1 MTEPIAVPNDTP
13 TGLSQQEAQQRL
25 SADGPNLLP
34 STKSRSWLAL
44 GWTILQEP
52 MFILLM
58 SCGGIYLLL
67 GSPQDAYILLGS
79 VVIIM
84 GMSLLQALKSERA
97 LEALRDLSS
106 PRALVLRDGQPQH
119 IPSSDVVCG
128 DVIFLAE
135 GDRVPADAVLL
146 TSQNMTLDE
155 SLLSGESVPVRK
167 VASAE
172 RPTTMLPPGGE
183 DTAFLYSGSLIVQ
196 GTGKALVLATGGKTT
211 LGRIGNALFTLET
224 EPSHLQ
230 LETAHVVKVV
240 ALWSTA
246 LVLMLTLWYGISRDD
261 WLNGILAGLT
271 MAMAI
276 LPAELPLILTIF
288 LGLGAWRM
296 TKQKVLTRR
305 ISAIEML
312 GAATVLCVDKT
323 GTLTQNRM
331 AVAQLIVADEVY
343 VWPDT
348 AAVATTPAASDGK
361 AASAATDQTENVQA
375 TLPEAFHETLEFAM
389 LSSHRVPFDPME
401 KAIQQA
407 GQAALVGTEHL
418 HDSWTLIEDY
428 PLSPALLAM
437 SRVWQSP
444 DLADYV
450 IAAKGAPEAIFDL
463 CHLSAATV
471 RQLSEQVNQV
481 AAQGLRVLAVAKAS
495 FRHTDLPQ
503 IQHDF
508 DFNLVGLI
516 ALADPLRP
524 TVPTAIRECLA
535 AGIRVL
541 MMTGDYPATALN
553 IAKQAGLDTT
563 GGVLTGTEIAALDDA
578 QLRQLLSKTQV
589 FCRVQPEQKLR
600 LVTALKQAGEIVA
613 MTGDGVNDAP
623 ALKAAHIG
631 IAMGGRGTDVAR
643 ESAALVLLDDDFGA
657 IVSAVKSGR
666 RIVDNIRKAVVFVVA
681 AHIPIAGMS
690 MLPVMLGWPLMLL
703 PVHIVFFEL
712 MIDPTCSIVFEAEPA
727 ETNAMQRPPRHSDEK
742 IFHTQLLLRGLQQGF
757 ALLAVLLAVYLTA
770 QWAALPEPQVRA
782 LTFTAMIVGDIWLI
796 FLNRSSS
803 LPLSRAFTL
812 PNPALWWVVLSAL
825 VMLGLALFLPLLNTL
840 FRFETPELSH
850 LALTVVTVSAS
861 LCIVAWATS
870 WHIDTASASVD
881 KVE

>member
-1 MTEPIAVPNDTP
+1 MTEPIAKPIDTL
-13 TGLSQQEAQQRL
+13 TGLSQLEAQQRL

-34 STKSRSWLAL
+34 SAKSRSWLAL

-84 GMSLLQALKSERA
+84 GMSLVQAHKSESA

-106 PRALVLRDGQPQH
+106 PRALVLRDGQQQH
-119 IPSSDVVCG
+119 IPGSDVVRG

-135 GDRVPADAVLL
+135 GDRVPADAVLV
-146 TSQNMTLDE
+146 TSQNMTIDE

-172 RPTTMLPPGGE
+172 TATAMLPPGGE

-196 GTGKALVLATGGKTT
+196 GTGKALVLATGEKTT
-211 LGRIGNALFTLET
+211 LGRIGKALFTLET

-230 LETAHVVKVV
+230 LETVHAVKLV

-246 LVLMLTLWYGISRDD
+246 LVLMLTLWYGMSRGD

-271 MAMAI
+271 MAMAL

-296 TKQKVLTRR
+296 AKAQVLTRQ

-331 AVAQLIVADEVY
+331 EVAQLIVNDEVY
-343 VWPDT
+343 VCP
-348 AAVATTPAASDGK
+348 AAADVKATTTE
-361 AASAATDQTENVQA
+361 TDQAKTA
-375 TLPEAFHETLEFAM
+375 PAMLPEMFHETLEFSM
-389 LSSHRVPFDPME
+389 LSSHRDPFDPME

-407 GQAALVGTEHL
+407 GHAALAGTEHL
-418 HDSWTLIEDY
+418 HANWTLIEDY

-463 CHLSAATV
+463 CHLSAAKV
-471 RQLSEQVNQV
+471 EQLGAQVNQV

-495 FRHTDLPQ
+495 FRQTALPQ

-508 DFNLVGLI
+508 DFSLIGLI

-524 TVPTAIRECLA
+524 TARGAIAECLA
-535 AGIRVL
+535 AGIRVI
-541 MMTGDYPATALN
+541 MITGDYPATALN
-553 IAKQAGLDTT
+553 IAVQAGLDTT
-563 GGVLTGTEIAALDDA
+563 GGVMTGAEVAALDDL
-578 QLRQLLSKTQV
+578 QLQQRLSSANV

-600 LVTALKQAGEIVA
+600 VVTALKQAGEIVA

-643 ESAALVLLDDDFGA
+643 ESAALVLLDDDFGS
-657 IVSAVKSGR
+657 IVTAVKSGR
-666 RIVDNIRKAVVFVVA
+666 RIVENIRKAVVFVVA

-690 MLPVMLGWPLMLL
+690 MLPVMLGWPLILL

-727 ETNAMQRPPRHSDEK
+727 EANTMQRPPRNSTEK
-742 IFHTQLLLRGLQQGF
+742 IFHKQLLLMGLKQGC

-770 QWAALPEPQVRA
+770 KWAALPDPQVRA
-782 LTFTAMIVGDIWLI
+782 LTFSAMIVGDIWLMFI
-796 FLNRSSS
+796 NRSWS
-803 LPLSRAFTL
+803 LSLSRAMTL

-825 VMLGLALFLPLLNTL
+825 AMLGLSLFLPLMNRL
-840 FRFETPELSH
+840 FHFEPPALSH
-850 LALTVVTVSAS
+850 LALTVAAVSAS
-861 LCIVAWATS
+861 LFIIARLTKRQNNTKP
-870 WHIDTASASVD
+870 HSAD
-881 KVE
+881 QAK